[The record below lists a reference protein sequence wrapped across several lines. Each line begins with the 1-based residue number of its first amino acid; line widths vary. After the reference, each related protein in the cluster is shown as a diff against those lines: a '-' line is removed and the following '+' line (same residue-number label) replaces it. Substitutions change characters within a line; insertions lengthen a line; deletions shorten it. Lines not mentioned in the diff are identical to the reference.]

1 VEEEEKRAKDERE
14 WRREQGRKAE
24 EDAEKEKKRVEG
36 LLLKELVSGACLLC
50 PFWKRDASKQ
60 RLTAPIPLGPLP
72 SRPQEFSSAAPDQ
85 ILSQV
90 ASLAA
95 ASAPTIPPPPPLF
108 ASSLRL
114 RRSAASQAPTGPPPP
129 YKDPFYSYDDRY
141 NMLDSYDDP
150 STAQIR
156 LDEVNVVKAAGFS
169 VTETWER
176 AVRGAVGGLGVE
188 VLRGI

>member
-1 VEEEEKRAKDERE
+1 MV
-14 WRREQGRKAE
+14 
-24 EDAEKEKKRVEG
+24 V
-36 LLLKELVSGACLLC
+36 VSVLD
-50 PFWKRDASKQ
+50 RDASKP
-60 RLTAPIPLGPLP
+60 RLTVPFLLDSLF

-85 ILSQV
+85 ILFQV

-95 ASAPTIPPPPPLF
+95 ASAPTLTPPPPLF

-129 YKDPFYSYDDRY
+129 YKDSFYSYDDRY
-141 NMLDSYDDP
+141 TMLDSYDDP

-156 LDEVNVVKAAGFS
+156 LDKDNVVKAAGFS

-176 AVRGAVGGLGVE
+176 AVRGAVGGVGVE
-188 VLRGI
+188 VPRGI